1 MKRII
6 IATALATVATSAVA
20 DQYVRGHTRSNG
32 TYVAPHYRSSPNSSR
47 YDNYSSQ
54 GNYNPYT
61 GQQGSSRNEFSSQ
74 PQYNDSYGNG
84 SGKSLNRIYGND

>member
-1 MKRII
+1 MKTI
-6 IATALATVATSAVA
+6 IALALAAAFATPALA
-20 DQYVRGHTRSNG
+20 DQYVKGHTRSDG

-84 SGKSLNRIYGND
+84 SGKSLNRIYND